1 MKEANELRENEQNEG
16 DQLKKLAFQ
25 FNTEKERLENM
36 RREERRRMMEDNR
49 QQILDIKR
57 MKEIQR
63 EQEEVDCSS

>member
-1 MKEANELRENEQNEG
+1 MKEANELRENERNEG